1 MIPWYVDLIILAQLR
16 ALCTICHD
24 DILFQTGFK
33 LEENITMQGISSE
46 SLKITCKEVICW
58 GNSFKSLSRLV
69 MPDLQTGKLQQDG
82 LIFKV
87 RAILTQIF
95 TTRAIHFFCIQLH
108 MI

>member
-1 MIPWYVDLIILAQLR
+1 M
-16 ALCTICHD
+16 H
-24 DILFQTGFK
+24 
-33 LEENITMQGISSE
+33 GISFD

-87 RAILTQIF
+87 RTITQIF
-95 TTRAIHFFCIQLH
+95 TRCSFFLYTTICDTIVGNVH
-108 MI
+108 